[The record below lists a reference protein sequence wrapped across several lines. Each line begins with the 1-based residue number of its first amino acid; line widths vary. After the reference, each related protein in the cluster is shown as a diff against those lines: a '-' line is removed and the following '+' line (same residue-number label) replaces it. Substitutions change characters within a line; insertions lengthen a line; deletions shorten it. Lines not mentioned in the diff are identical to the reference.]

1 MASGKPF
8 PRVDIAH
15 FDTGFFDSEDRFD
28 AWNQNM
34 GVLFDLLAP
43 DGSTPKSDMTARI
56 DVCNLGDAV
65 FGVTKAQ
72 SQLFSRD
79 NRRVARDGMDHI
91 LVQVFLEG
99 GGLASSD
106 HRIRAGDMLIID
118 LDQPHEMLNTDFA
131 NLTMVL
137 PRELHPGLSDLLA
150 GFHGKRLGPD
160 NPMVPF
166 VAEHLRSLWRHV
178 PEMDMRH
185 AGIALK
191 GTLGL
196 LETWLTHEA
205 ELTEG
210 AAPEVSLAVGKSIFR
225 YIDQNLGE
233 QLAPEFL
240 ARTFRISRS
249 QLYRIFAPHDGVAR
263 YIQGRRLRR
272 SLQML
277 SNPVHNGMS
286 IGALGF
292 TCGFSSE
299 SQFSKSFKN
308 HYGISPSE
316 ARTMGQAAAAGGV
329 SDQSAGGGETP
340 EFTAW
345 IKSLGR

>member
-1 MASGKPF
+1 MATRKAP
-8 PRVDIAH
+8 PRVEIAH
-15 FDTGFFDSEDRFD
+15 FDTDLFDSGDRFD

-43 DGSTPKSDMTARI
+43 DGSVPKHDMSARI

-65 FGVTKAQ
+65 FGVTRAQ
-72 SQLFSRD
+72 SQLFSRND
-79 NRRVARDGMDHI
+79 RRVARDDLDHI

-106 HRIRAGDMLIID
+106 HRIQAGDMLIID

-137 PRELHPGLSDLLA
+137 PRELHPALSDLLSV
-150 GFHGKRLGPD
+150 FHGRRLGQD

-166 VAEHLRSLWRHV
+166 VAEHLRSLWNHV
-178 PEMDMRH
+178 PEMDMGH
-185 AGIALK
+185 AGVALK

-205 ELTEG
+205 EVTG
-210 AAPEVSLAVGKSIFR
+210 DAAPEVSLAVGKAIFR
-225 YIDQNLGE
+225 YIDQNLAE
-233 QLAPEFL
+233 QLPPETL
-240 ARTFRISRS
+240 AKTFRISRS

-263 YIQGRRLRR
+263 YILERRLRR
-272 SLQML
+272 SLHML
-277 SNPVHNGMS
+277 SNPANGNLN
-286 IGALGF
+286 IGAIGY

-308 HYGISPSE
+308 RYGMSPSE
-316 ARTMGQAAAAGGV
+316 ARAMGQAVVATAADPAAA
-329 SDQSAGGGETP
+329 GGETP

-345 IKSLGR
+345 IRSLGR

>member
-1 MASGKPF
+1 MESRNPL

-15 FDTGFFDSEDRFD
+15 FDTNFFDSKDRFE
-28 AWNQNM
+28 AWNENM

-43 DGSTPKSDMTARI
+43 DGSVPKHDMTAQI

-65 FGVTKAQ
+65 FGVTRAQ
-72 SQLFSRD
+72 SQFFSRD
-79 NRRVARDGMDHI
+79 ERRVARDGMDHI

-99 GGLASSD
+99 GGVASSD
-106 HRIRAGDMLIID
+106 DRINPGDMLIID

-137 PRELHPGLSDLLA
+137 PRELHPHLSGLLA
-150 GFHGKRLGPD
+150 EFHGRRLGPD

-166 VAEHLRSLWRHV
+166 VAEHMCSLWKHV
-178 PEMDMRH
+178 PEMDMGH

-196 LETWLTHEA
+196 LETWLTHESK
-205 ELTEG
+205 LTEDVS
-210 AAPEVSLAVGKSIFR
+210 PEVSLAVGKSIFR

-233 QLAPEFL
+233 QLSPELL

-249 QLYRIFAPHDGVAR
+249 QLYRIFAPHGGVSR
-263 YIQGRRLRR
+263 YIQERRLRR
-272 SLQML
+272 SLHML
-277 SNPVHNGMS
+277 SNAVHNGMS
-286 IGALGF
+286 IGAIGF
-292 TCGFSSE
+292 ACGFSSE
-299 SQFSKSFKN
+299 SQFSKSSKN
-308 HYGISPSE
+308 RYRISPSE
-316 ARTMGQAAAAGGV
+316 ARNVGQAAAEANAAGP
-329 SDQSAGGGETP
+329 ETMASEMP